1 MNYHKPN
8 KQKPDKKQAP
18 IDRHRKNI
26 GEFHN
31 KVTQRLK
38 EQQPSKIT
46 DIELSYGTQYFK
58 YLAWAL
64 ALFCFCTLGFVVF
77 YS

>member
-1 MNYHKPN
+1 MNIHKPN

-31 KVTQRLK
+31 KVAQRLK
-38 EQQPSKIT
+38 EQQPGKIT

-64 ALFCFCTLGFVVF
+64 VLFCLCTLGFVVL